1 MEIAS
6 GVHSIGQPMGGRVHA
21 FLIDDG
27 HQLTLIDTL
36 FDTDAHRVLATTK
49 RLGRTPSDLKHI
61 VLTHGHRSHLGGL
74 AKLKRLSGA
83 TVYAH
88 SWEAD
93 IIAGE
98 RKAQPVT
105 FRPMRPLHVWSQVYP
120 LQLGLNFGLSP
131 HPPCQVDEVT
141 EDGDAIGPLQVV
153 HAPGHSPGHL
163 AFYWSERRAL
173 IAGDAIATWPRVA
186 AGWNNFNLN
195 PSQHRSSLQRMATFD
210 VNVIGVGHG
219 EPIVRNAAEQLH
231 SLAKQAE

>member
-1 MEIAS
+1 MEIAP
-6 GVHSIGQPMGGRVHA
+6 GVHSIGQRMGGRVHA

-36 FDTDAHRVLATTK
+36 FDTDGHRVLAAVK
-49 RLGRTPSDLKHI
+49 ELGRAPSDLKQI

-74 AKLKRLSGA
+74 ATLKRLSGA

-88 SWEAD
+88 RWEAD

-98 RKAQPVT
+98 RKAQAVT
-105 FRPMRPLHVWSQVYP
+105 YRPMRPLREWWQTYP

-131 HPPCQVDEVT
+131 HPPCPVDEVA

-163 AFYWSERRAL
+163 AFYWPERRAL
-173 IAGDAIATWPRVA
+173 IAGDALATWPTLA
-186 AGWNNFNLN
+186 PGWRNFNLN
-195 PSQHRSSLQRMATFD
+195 AQQHRRSLQRMATFD
-210 VNVIGVGHG
+210 VAVVGVGHG
-219 EPIVRNAAEQLH
+219 QPIVSNVAEQLH
-231 SLAKQAE
+231 ALAEQA